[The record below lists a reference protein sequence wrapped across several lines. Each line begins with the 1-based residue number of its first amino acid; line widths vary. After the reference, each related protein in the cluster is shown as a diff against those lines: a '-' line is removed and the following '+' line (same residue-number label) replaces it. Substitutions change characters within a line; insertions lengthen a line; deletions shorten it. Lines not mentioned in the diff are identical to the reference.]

1 MGDSLSGSSI
11 YVYLLSLTFW
21 RCGAPL
27 LVDGLAVWPTTV
39 MLARAMFMIAAMAMA
54 MTMTMTEIWGLDE
67 STLLPTGANQT
78 MAGRTLTAHR
88 LIVITRLWDEG
99 VLALTEG
106 KLVNRVP
113 GEAYMS
119 KCELN
124 CNAFA

>member
-1 MGDSLSGSSI
+1 
-11 YVYLLSLTFW
+11 
-21 RCGAPL
+21 
-27 LVDGLAVWPTTV
+27 
-39 MLARAMFMIAAMAMA
+39 MLARPIVMIATMIVA
-54 MTMTMTEIWGLDE
+54 MTMTEIWGLDE

-78 MAGRTLTAHR
+78 MAGSTLTANR

-106 KLVNRVP
+106 KLANRVP